1 MNQNRNPKN
10 VKSLNVTIR
19 MTKADIEKLDMIAD
33 YNDISRANAMR
44 ALIRKSRA
52 NTKLLKD

>member
-19 MTKADIEKLDMIAD
+19 MTEADIEKLDIIAD

-44 ALIRKSRA
+44 ALVRKSRV
-52 NTKLLKD
+52 NSKLLKD